1 MQNGGR
7 SLLKCAFKEQQDEL
21 LPTEKKSNFLIQLIE
36 EGFFDMVEFSRD
48 LIIEE
53 DPQLW

>member
-7 SLLKCAFKEQQDEL
+7 SLLKCAFNDKQDEL
-21 LPTEKKSNFLIQLIE
+21 QPFEKKSNFMIQLIE